1 MTVPTVL
8 ALGPVPNELLV
19 IGGCLVLFAVAAISL
34 SRRQRRMTI
43 ADERAAVAAGRPVAE
58 PGTREDYVRRH
69 RFQPG
74 LVANGETLLDLYD
87 RIGRLEARVAELEAA
102 RRS

>member
-8 ALGPVPNELLV
+8 SLGPVPNELMP
-19 IGGCLVLFAVAAISL
+19 IGGCLVLFAVGAISV
-34 SRRQRRMTI
+34 SRLQRRMAI
-43 ADERAAVAAGRPVAE
+43 ADERAAVATGRPVAE
-58 PGTREDYVRRH
+58 PGTREDFVRRH

-102 RRS
+102 